1 VMRPLSPSS
10 LRPHGRGR
18 PHRSKR
24 PKIYG
29 NDIDQKLH
37 LLAIILAA
45 QASMKNQE
53 VMMTQFQRFLATL
66 SRVSSR
72 RVLHH
77 GFDNKLS
84 DYQVVVLTGVS
95 LHQMVLQ

>member
-1 VMRPLSPSS
+1 MW
-10 LRPHGRGR
+10 

-24 PKIYG
+24 PEIYG
-29 NDIDQKLH
+29 SDTDQKLH

-45 QASMKNQE
+45 QASMKNQG

-66 SRVSSR
+66 SSGSSR

-77 GFDNKLS
+77 GFANKLA

-95 LHQMVLQ
+95 LPQMVLQ